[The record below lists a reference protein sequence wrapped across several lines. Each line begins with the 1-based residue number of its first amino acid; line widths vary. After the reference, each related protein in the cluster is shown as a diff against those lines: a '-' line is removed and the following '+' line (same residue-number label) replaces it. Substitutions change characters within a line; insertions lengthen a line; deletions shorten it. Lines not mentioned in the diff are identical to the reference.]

1 MIQARKRRIPTG
13 ESSKAVLV
21 AMETTPTLSRLAFAN
36 QELEV
41 VKDVCSSIGL
51 EVVEPKRQ
59 KAALI
64 DQLRQCK
71 FFHFA
76 GHGCTD
82 PQDPLRSYLCLEDV
96 VTNPLRVGG
105 LLDLNLK
112 DQPPFLAYLSAC
124 GTGRIQQ
131 EQFMDESVHLISAF
145 QLAGFQHVIGTLW
158 DVNDRICVDIAK
170 VVYEGIKDGQM
181 TDQSV
186 AWGLHEASRRLR
198 DKWLEKMDQE
208 RHNRGVNDD
217 ILNNLVI
224 RAPVVHGVR
233 WERRRVRSRAMAKGM
248 SISLGTRWRRVAT
261 KASRSIR
268 VNKNLIS
275 GVETRGQRWSRE
287 ASLAILLRHKVEP
300 SPAWV
305 PFIHYGI

>member
-1 MIQARKRRIPTG
+1 
-13 ESSKAVLV
+13 
-21 AMETTPTLSRLAFAN
+21 
-36 QELEV
+36 
-41 VKDVCSSIGL
+41 
-51 EVVEPKRQ
+51 
-59 KAALI
+59 
-64 DQLRQCK
+64 
-71 FFHFA
+71 
-76 GHGCTD
+76 
-82 PQDPLRSYLCLEDV
+82 
-96 VTNPLRVGG
+96 
-105 LLDLNLK
+105 
-112 DQPPFLAYLSAC
+112 
-124 GTGRIQQ
+124 
-131 EQFMDESVHLISAF
+131 
-145 QLAGFQHVIGTLW
+145 
-158 DVNDRICVDIAK
+158 
-170 VVYEGIKDGQM
+170 M

-208 RHNRGVNDD
+208 GHNRGVSDD

-268 VNKNLIS
+268 VSKNHIS

-300 SPAWV
+300 SPVWV
-305 PFIHYGI
+305 PFIHHGI